1 LSFFWP
7 ESIVPVGECI
17 SPDGQLRL
25 LVICPDGDWTLGFDG
40 FPWHTHGSILAG
52 ISGKDEET
60 AIDDFVA
67 DLTSGKSIIAMRRI
81 GDSVVNV
88 WVTDDPADDVSG
100 SLRYGPSDETME
112 FRRWDG
118 SAVEV

>member
-1 LSFFWP
+1 
-7 ESIVPVGECI
+7 VPIGEYT

-40 FPWHTHGSILAG
+40 FPWHTHGSILASL
-52 ISGKDEET
+52 SGKDEEA
-60 AIDDFVA
+60 AISDFVT
-67 DLTSGKSIIAMRRI
+67 DLTSGKSIIAMKRI
-81 GDSVVNV
+81 GDSVADA
-88 WVTDDPADDVSG
+88 WVTDDPADDVLS
-100 SLRYGPSDETME
+100 SRQYGPGDETME

>member
-1 LSFFWP
+1 M
-7 ESIVPVGECI
+7 PVGEYV

-40 FPWHTHGSILAG
+40 FPWHTHGSILASL
-52 ISGKDEET
+52 SGKDEET
-60 AIDDFVA
+60 AIDDYVA
-67 DLTSGKSIIAMRRI
+67 DLTSGKSIIALKRI
-81 GDSVVNV
+81 GGSVADV
-88 WVTDDPADDVSG
+88 WVTDDPADDALG
-100 SLRYGPSDETME
+100 SRQYGPEDETME

>member
-1 LSFFWP
+1 LNSLKP
-7 ESIVPVGECI
+7 ELIMPVGEYI

-40 FPWHTHGSILAG
+40 FPWHTHGSILASL
-52 ISGKDEET
+52 SGKDEEA

-67 DLTSGKSIIAMRRI
+67 DLTSSKSIIAMRRI
-81 GDSVVNV
+81 GGSVTDV

-100 SLRYGPSDETME
+100 WRRYGASDETME

>member
-1 LSFFWP
+1 MSFFWP
-7 ESIVPVGECI
+7 ESIVPVGEYT

-25 LVICPDGDWTLGFDG
+25 LVMCPDGDWTLGFDG
-40 FPWHTHGSILAG
+40 FSWHTHGSILASL
-52 ISGKDEET
+52 SGKDEEA

-67 DLTSGKSIIAMRRI
+67 DLISGKSIIALKRI
-81 GDSVVNV
+81 GGSVADA
-88 WVTDDPADDVSG
+88 WVTDDPADDVLS
-100 SLRYGPSDETME
+100 SQQYGPGDETME

>member
-1 LSFFWP
+1 LNSLKP
-7 ESIVPVGECI
+7 ESIMPVGEYI

-40 FPWHTHGSILAG
+40 FPWHTHGSILASL
-52 ISGKDEET
+52 SGKDEEA

-67 DLTSGKSIIAMRRI
+67 DLTSSKSIIAMRRI
-81 GDSVVNV
+81 GGSVTDV

-100 SLRYGPSDETME
+100 WRRYGASDETME